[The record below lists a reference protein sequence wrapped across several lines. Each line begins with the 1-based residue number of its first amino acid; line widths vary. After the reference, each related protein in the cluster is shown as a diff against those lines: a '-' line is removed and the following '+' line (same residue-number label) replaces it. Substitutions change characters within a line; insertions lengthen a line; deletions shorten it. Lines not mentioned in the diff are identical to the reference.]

1 MQGSILENVDVLIIG
16 AGVVGLAIAAKL
28 SQRYP
33 NLLLIDK
40 NAGFGEETSSRN
52 SEVIHAGIY
61 YPENSLKAKLCVK
74 GKELLYQ
81 YCQNRNIPHQRV
93 GKLLVA
99 HNEKEEAQLRAMLK
113 QAKLNGV
120 DDLAWQTQ
128 TQLSVSTPALAATA
142 ALLSPSTGVI
152 DVHSYMQSLLADI
165 ENQGGL
171 FVAKTNFVSA
181 TVNKLGIAA
190 TLNSQGEHIK
200 LQCKTIINCAGLH
213 ATEVARAV
221 SEMPTNKIPKLH
233 YCRGHYFSYQGK
245 SPFKQLI
252 YPIPEANGL
261 GIHAS
266 LNTAGQLKFGPDT
279 EYITDINYQVSDKLK
294 AKFVGAITKYFP
306 DIDSTRLIPDY
317 AGIRP
322 KLQGPNDPFKDFLIQ
337 SQQQHNVQ
345 GLINLFGI
353 DSPGLTSSLAIA
365 EYIDELILAN

>member
-1 MQGSILENVDVLIIG
+1 MEEVDVLIVG
-16 AGVVGLAIAAKL
+16 AGVVGLAIAARL
-28 SQRYP
+28 SQRY
-33 NLLLIDK
+33 NNVLLVDK
-40 NAGFGEETSSRN
+40 NLSFGEETSSRN

-61 YPENSLKAKLCVK
+61 YPENSLKARLCVK

-81 YCQNRNIPHQRV
+81 YCQQRHIPHQRV

-99 HNEKEEAQLRAMLK
+99 NNKQEEEQLKTTLA
-113 QAKLNGV
+113 QAKRNGV
-120 DDLAWQTQ
+120 DDLVWQNQ
-128 TQLSVSTPALAATA
+128 SQLTKSTPALAATA

-171 FVAKTNFVSA
+171 FVAQTNFVKA

-190 TLNSQGEHIK
+190 TLNSQGEQIK

-213 ATEVARAV
+213 ATQVAKAITD
-221 SEMPTNKIPKLH
+221 MPINKIPKLH
-233 YCRGHYFSYQGK
+233 YCRGHYFSYQGQ
-245 SPFKQLI
+245 SPFQQLI

-279 EYITDINYQVSDKLK
+279 QYIENIDYQVSDNLK
-294 AKFVGAITKYFP
+294 AKFIKAITKYFP
-306 DIDSTRLIPDY
+306 TIDHDKLIPDY

-322 KLQGPNDPFKDFLIQ
+322 KLQGPNEGFKDFCIQ
-337 SQQQHNVQ
+337 DEKQHNVK

-365 EYIDELILAN
+365 EYVEGLLNS